1 MSKTDAIV
9 TIRWHGDRQG
19 NLEDFQRKLG
29 GYLEDL
35 DPVFNMLATEFGLEY
50 QCFVVETPEEY
61 EERKIWTPEQM
72 ASLFYRAMENDGRT
86 FEGGE
91 EDSK

>member
-9 TIRWHGDRQG
+9 TIRWHGDREG
-19 NLEDFQRKLG
+19 SLEDFQRKLG

-35 DPVFNMLATEFGLEY
+35 DPIFKMLANEFGLEY

-61 EERKIWTPEQM
+61 EERKVWSPERFEG
-72 ASLFYRAMENDGRT
+72 LFDKAMLSGGRT
-86 FEGGE
+86 YEGGE